1 VTQTD
6 RQLLLAAADG
16 DLSAA
21 YALIDRLEELND
33 TRLNDTR
40 RIIGKLINGV
50 LDTWQDDDCADFS
63 SLDYET
69 RVVLASER
77 VGMLDQARHD
87 LFELFFVELIKQ
99 EDVAKISQ
107 QLADAA
113 NLLKEDFPNASV
125 HDIR

>member
-1 VTQTD
+1 MTQTD
-6 RQLLLAAADG
+6 RQLLLAVIDG

-21 YALIDRLEELND
+21 LAFLDRLEEVGD

-50 LDTWQDDDCADFS
+50 LDTCQHEQS
-63 SLDYET
+63 EVLDYDEQFGI
-69 RVVLASER
+69 AEER
-77 VGMLDQARHD
+77 VSLLEQAKRE
-87 LFELFFVELIKQ
+87 LFELFWVELLDR

-113 NLLKEDFPNASV
+113 NFLKTEFADASD
-125 HDIR
+125 HDVR